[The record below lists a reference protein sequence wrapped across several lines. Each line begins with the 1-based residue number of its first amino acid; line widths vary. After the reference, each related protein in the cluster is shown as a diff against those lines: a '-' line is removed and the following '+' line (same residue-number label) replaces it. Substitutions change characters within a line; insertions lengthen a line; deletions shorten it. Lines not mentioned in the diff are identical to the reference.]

1 MDRSSIYYQQVQLLI
16 EVLPFISRY
25 DCFALKGGTAINL
38 FVRDLPRLSVD
49 IDLVFLPDL
58 ERRAALQM
66 IMSSLE
72 MIASRL
78 MSDLTNIIVVKS
90 FKTNTDALRLIVER
104 TSANRTIQVK
114 IELSP
119 VLRGTV
125 YPPRMQQVT
134 EAVESEFGFA
144 ETSVVDLPDLYAG
157 KICAALDRQHPRD
170 LFDVKLL
177 LQQEGLTTEIRKA
190 LIIYLISHQRPI
202 AELLK
207 PTFKDISAI
216 YDSEFKS
223 MTEINVSL
231 TELYDTRIQL
241 LELIHA
247 ELTDDERKFL
257 ITFKSRDPNWSLLG
271 LAQIEQIKKLPAVR
285 WKLHNLNLMNADKHQ
300 IALEKLASALLTTS
314 KS

>member
-125 YPPRMQQVT
+125 YPPRMLQVT

-300 IALEKLASALLTTS
+300 TALEKLASALLTTS